1 MLTEEA
7 KLINERLKNVM
18 NPKRIYLF
26 GSYAKNTQRPDSD
39 YDFYI
44 VMPDDAGNEILLGQK
59 AYRSLR
65 GIRKTPVDIVVGH
78 ESPFEELKNQPTL
91 EREVFRDGIVLYE
104 KLKEL

>member
-7 KLINERLKNVM
+7 KLINERLKTVM
-18 NPKRIYLF
+18 NPNRIYLF
-26 GSYAKNTQRPDSD
+26 GSYAKNTQRADSD

-78 ESPFEELKNQPTL
+78 ESAFERLKTQPTL
-91 EREVFRDGIVLYE
+91 EREVFRDGVILYE
-104 KLKEL
+104 K

>member
-7 KLINERLKNVM
+7 KKINDCLKSAM
-18 NPKRIYLF
+18 QPSKIYLF
-26 GSYAKNTQRPDSD
+26 GSYAKNTQHEGSD

-44 VMPDDAGNEILLGQK
+44 VMPDNAGNEISLSQK

-78 ESPFEELKNQPTL
+78 ETSFELLKNQPTL
-91 EREVFRDGIVLYE
+91 EREVARDGILLYE
-104 KLKEL
+104 K

>member
-1 MLTEEA
+1 MLTEEV
-7 KLINERLKNVM
+7 KIINERLKTAM
-18 NPKRIYLF
+18 NPNRIYLF
-26 GSYAKNTQRPDSD
+26 GSYAKNTQHKDSD

-78 ESPFEELKNQPTL
+78 ESSFEKLKLQPTI
-91 EREVFRDGIVLYE
+91 EREVARDGVLLYE
-104 KLKEL
+104 K

>member
-7 KLINERLKNVM
+7 KLINERLKTVM

-26 GSYAKNTQRPDSD
+26 GSYARDTYHEGSD
-39 YDFYI
+39 YDFYL

-65 GIRKTPVDIVVGH
+65 GIRKTPVDIVIGH
-78 ESPFEELKNQPTL
+78 ESAFERLKRQPTI
-91 EREVFRDGIVLYE
+91 EREVARDGVLLYE
-104 KLKEL
+104 K

>member
-7 KLINERLKNVM
+7 KLINERLKTVM

-26 GSYAKNTQRPDSD
+26 GSYAKNTQHEESD

-44 VMPDDAGNEILLGQK
+44 VMPDGSENEILLGQK

-65 GIRKTPVDIVVGH
+65 GIRKTPVDIVVGY
-78 ESPFEELKNQPTL
+78 ESDFERLKNQPTI
-91 EREVFRDGIVLYE
+91 EREVNRDGILLYE
-104 KLKEL
+104 K

>member
-7 KLINERLKNVM
+7 KLINERLKVAM

-26 GSYAKNTQRPDSD
+26 GSYAKNTQHEESD

-44 VMPDDAGNEILLGQK
+44 VMPDGSENEILIGQK

-65 GIRKTPVDIVVGH
+65 GIRKTPVDIVVGY
-78 ESPFEELKNQPTL
+78 ESDFERLKNQPTI
-91 EREVFRDGIVLYE
+91 EREVSRDGILLYE
-104 KLKEL
+104 K